1 MLNKVKR
8 LIESLRRN
16 ASGNVLMI
24 FALGMPVFI
33 GGAGLAVDTAQ
44 WYMWK
49 REMQYAVDQAALAGA
64 WSRVGGSTGN
74 VYQTR
79 ARQELTANL
88 QIVNF
93 QGSPAI
99 SLANYAG
106 GTNNSVVVTL
116 NGTKSLPFSS
126 MLIGHGATIAV
137 RAQAQFEKGRTFT
150 ACLIAVDP
158 STRGAITIGGS
169 AYVVANCG
177 AAALSTNP
185 EAVVRNGNPVFDVGY
200 IVAAGGIDNAFD
212 GDPNLQIYENQTGL
226 VDPFAALVPP
236 NNPTPR
242 TYTCLP
248 GTTTYT
254 ANYNETTTIVDK
266 RYTASSS
273 SGPWTLA
280 STTAVSSAVQPGSQ
294 PGTASTRR
302 NDVLWDTSSTAPG
315 TVSSA
320 AGAPVTT
327 CTGTGRNRVCTTS
340 PGPRTYS
347 RTDRVTTRRAVVS
360 SVTST
365 TTVGGASTLPGTY
378 TNFRVACNTTMAK
391 GVYVIDGGLF
401 KINAQDTVIGRG
413 IMIVLKNGAGIEING
428 GATLDLRA
436 MTTEEMQINAGL
448 SVEQALKL
456 KDMLIFEDRNSPE
469 RAGNS
474 VNGNA
479 GAILDGT
486 VYLPKS
492 SISFNGTF
500 GVVSRCLVITAKTIT
515 IEGNANMTSFCPTGV
530 TNTVS
535 VGGGVTSVKLVA

>member
-1 MLNKVKR
+1 MLKKVKR
-8 LIESLRRN
+8 LIKSLRRN

-79 ARQELTANL
+79 AQQELTANL
-88 QIVNF
+88 QIVDF
-93 QGSPAI
+93 EGAPSIA
-99 SLANYAG
+99 LANYAG
-106 GTNNSVVVTL
+106 GTNNSVLVTL
-116 NGTKSLPFSS
+116 NATKTLPFSS
-126 MLIGHGATIAV
+126 MLMGRGATIGV

-158 STRGAITIGGS
+158 TTSGAITIGGS

-177 AAALSTNP
+177 AAALSTSP
-185 EAVVRNGNPVFDVGY
+185 EAVIRNGNPTFDVSY
-200 IVAAGGIDNAFD
+200 IVAGGGIDNGFD
-212 GDPNLQIYENQTGL
+212 GDPNLQIFENQTGL
-226 VDPFAALVPP
+226 VDPFAQLVPP

-266 RYTASSS
+266 RYTASST

-280 STTAVSSAVQPGSQ
+280 STTAVSSAVQPGRQ

-302 NDVLWDTSSTAPG
+302 NDVLWDTSSTAQG

-327 CTGTGRNRVCTTS
+327 CRGNGNKRVCTSS
-340 PGPRTYS
+340 PGPTTYS
-347 RTDRVTTRRAVVS
+347 RTDRVTTKKAVVS
-360 SVTST
+360 TVTST
-365 TTVGGASTLPGTY
+365 TTAGGANTLPGTY
-378 TNFRVACNTTMAK
+378 ADFRVACNTTMAK
-391 GVYVIDGGLF
+391 GVYVINGGLF
-401 KINAQDTVIGRG
+401 KVNAQDSVVGQG
-413 IMIVLKNGAGIEING
+413 VMFVLKNGAGIEING

-436 MTTEEMQINAGL
+436 MTTEEMQINAGI
-448 SVEQALKL
+448 SAEQALKL
-456 KDMLIFEDRNSPE
+456 KDMLIFEDPNSSGYS
-469 RAGNS
+469 GNS

-492 SISFNGTF
+492 PIQFNGSF
-500 GVVSRCLVITAKTIT
+500 GVVSRCLVIAATTIT
-515 IEGNANMTSFCPTGV
+515 IQGNANMTSFCPTGV